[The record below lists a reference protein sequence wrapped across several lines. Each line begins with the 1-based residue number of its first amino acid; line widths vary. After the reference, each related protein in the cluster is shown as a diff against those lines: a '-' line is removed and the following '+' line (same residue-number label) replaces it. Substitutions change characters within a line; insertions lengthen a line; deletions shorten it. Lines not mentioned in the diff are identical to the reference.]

1 MDPLSRGVSNFVNGY
16 MGDILVKG
24 FQILS
29 IVSSLR
35 GVSKFI
41 NGCMDEALVNGFPNL
56 INGFFFKSGLKICK

>member
-1 MDPLSRGVSNFVNGY
+1 
-16 MGDILVKG
+16 MGDVLVKG